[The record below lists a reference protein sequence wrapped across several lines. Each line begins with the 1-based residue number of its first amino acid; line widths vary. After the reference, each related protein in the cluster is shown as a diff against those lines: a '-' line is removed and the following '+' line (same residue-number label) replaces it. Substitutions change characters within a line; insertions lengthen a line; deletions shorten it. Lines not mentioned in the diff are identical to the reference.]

1 MKKMIYLVIIGF
13 VLIVAGNSKT
23 EANSSTDF
31 MKLVEVL
38 QSENVSIQE
47 WSILARGQADILRT
61 KESLVNYVS
70 SLKEKL
76 PHIEWEITEDK
87 NGWKAIG
94 LSQQSGIKEK
104 LEIMTTPKNSQENS
118 YILYEVTGN
127 AQLVELQ
134 HLNKDYKNRIKD
146 IFRQNP
152 TIFTCIKGEINDTL
166 AKVLSSKVDS
176 ILEGFQAKE
185 VESLREENF
194 VSVSAHSPLF
204 TQFLNEEQ
212 LNLQIAMRTQGMGG
226 RTTIVVGT
234 PIITFEY

>member
-1 MKKMIYLVIIGF
+1 M
-13 VLIVAGNSKT
+13 IVAGNSKT
-23 EANSSTDF
+23 EANNSTDF
-31 MKLVEVL
+31 TKLVEVL
-38 QSENVSIQE
+38 QSEDVSIQE

-70 SLKEKL
+70 SLREKL
-76 PHIEWEITEDK
+76 PNLVWEITEDK
-87 NGWKAIG
+87 NGWKAVGI
-94 LSQQSGIKEK
+94 SQQKSIHEK
-104 LEIMTTPKNSQENS
+104 LEIMTTPKNSQEKS
-118 YILYEVTGN
+118 YILYEVKGN
-127 AQLVELQ
+127 ASLAQAQ
-134 HLNKDYKNRIKD
+134 HLEKDLKSRIKD

-176 ILEGFQAKE
+176 ILGEFQAKE

-204 TQFLNEEQ
+204 TQFITKEQ
-212 LNLQIAMRTQGMGG
+212 LNLQIAMRTQGLGG

>member
-1 MKKMIYLVIIGF
+1 MIYLVIIGF